1 MAKSL
6 RITLVLAVMAIGL
19 SLIIWAGFRNAADR
33 RAEAQREQDKLAQ
46 QVTLIPKGAT
56 SAAPADSTTPALEGK
71 LAPGFNLVD
80 LNGHHVTLADFKGKP
95 VVVNFWATWCG
106 PCKLEMPW
114 FEEFGKKYAAQNLV
128 ILGLAADEAP
138 KAEIATTAKKLGVTY
153 PILIADDKTET
164 AYGGI
169 DTLPESFYIDRSG
182 KITLQTAGVSSD
194 SGGKDEIE
202 ANIKKILGPTK

>member
-1 MAKSL
+1 M
-6 RITLVLAVMAIGL
+6 VLGL
-19 SLIIWAGFRNAADR
+19 SLIVWAGIRNAQDR
-33 RAEAQREQDKLAQ
+33 RLEAQREQDKMAA
-46 QVTLIPKGAT
+46 QVTLIPKG
-56 SAAPADSTTPALEGK
+56 STTDTAPSDNTLPTLEGK
-71 LAPGFNLVD
+71 IAPAFNLVD
-80 LNGHHVTLADFKGKP
+80 LEGHHVTLADFKGKP

-138 KAEIATTAKKLGVTY
+138 KSEIASTAHKLGVTY

-169 DTLPESFYIDRSG
+169 DTLPESFYVDRSG

-202 ANIKKILGPTK
+202 VNIKKILEPTK